1 MFHESHRTIYQ
12 ALEEMEE
19 LLKTEARLS
28 NHVALITGASRNW
41 SIALELATLGANVV
55 VNYAS
60 SSAAAEQVV
69 VANRWG
75 GSAIALS

>member
-1 MFHESHRTIYQ
+1 
-12 ALEEMEE
+12 MEG

-28 NHVALITGASRNW
+28 NHVALITGASRGIGRA
-41 SIALELATLGANVV
+41 IALELATLGANVV

-69 VANRWG
+69 AEIVAGEAVR
-75 GSAIALS
+75 SRLALMFLNPSR